1 VNDTKSMGC
10 LRGVLVAFVGYLALA
25 ALFVGAVLLY
35 GAMP

>member
-25 ALFVGAVLLY
+25 GLFVGAIFLY
-35 GAMP
+35 GAL